1 MSNKNYHGEEIS
13 ANTYAALTR
22 HQFNLE
28 SLGERLQRIENTTAT
43 MKDKWRRGDEAM
55 RDFTG
60 TWRGD
65 GIEEVSNLFPR
76 VAFYLWCM
84 EKSSRVY
91 DLSLFAANF
100 PLSFLL
106 FFLKIFGDS
115 SSDLH
120 FFQVILSFPSLF
132 LFRVFR
138 MRDKSD
144 PALGSSS
151 NDSRVRSKNK
161 VGVEPLE
168 SMDSSDLSLDLTLEI
183 ESLNYPAAKGAQPAA
198 EAETL
203 PPMGPLSI
211 IGVEEVASWRE
222 KFQLADD
229 VVIRVPD
236 PIDRVSDF
244 DEIPVYKGFF
254 ESGFRD
260 QIPSLVAKVSEV
272 LGISPGQLNP
282 PSWRTMIAMQ
292 NLGDLEDLVIG
303 VAEVLY
309 SYSISPFN
317 GGEGR
322 YHLHP
327 RNKELPVQEISKKEK
342 KCHQV
347 FDGLWTEKFAF
358 MHLPRFSFVWH
369 VAGKR
374 TTEQVLKLPIE
385 LLDPFPCE
393 QRSVR
398 MLQHLGY
405 YVRIQGRGSTGG
417 VQESLRVHQEQQAQT
432 IAAPAPSSSK
442 KSKASRSTPKIS
454 PSSSCESGTVLT
466 KLNTKA
472 MSQLFHLGERMDD
485 QASIK
490 ADMDA
495 LASQLHEEKDNVLAK
510 KKEIKSLR
518 LKVRNQDEAG
528 MMAASENIS
537 LREQLERREE
547 EICDLKE
554 WLNHQID
561 GWKPAVALEQYKMV
575 KTSEAQL
582 QRLPAPSF
590 EEEPSVPG
598 EIEAEKT
605 LEPTADDPP
614 AD

>member
-1 MSNKNYHGEEIS
+1 
-13 ANTYAALTR
+13 
-22 HQFNLE
+22 
-28 SLGERLQRIENTTAT
+28 
-43 MKDKWRRGDEAM
+43 
-55 RDFTG
+55 
-60 TWRGD
+60 
-65 GIEEVSNLFPR
+65 
-76 VAFYLWCM
+76 
-84 EKSSRVY
+84 
-91 DLSLFAANF
+91 
-100 PLSFLL
+100 
-106 FFLKIFGDS
+106 
-115 SSDLH
+115 
-120 FFQVILSFPSLF
+120 
-132 LFRVFR
+132 

-151 NDSRVRSKNK
+151 IDSRVRLKNK

-183 ESLNYPAAKGAQPAA
+183 ESLNYPAAKGAPPAA
-198 EAETL
+198 EAERL

-211 IGVEEVASWRE
+211 IG
-222 KFQLADD
+222 
-229 VVIRVPD
+229 
-236 PIDRVSDF
+236 
-244 DEIPVYKGFF
+244 
-254 ESGFRD
+254 
-260 QIPSLVAKVSEV
+260 
-272 LGISPGQLNP
+272 
-282 PSWRTMIAMQ
+282 
-292 NLGDLEDLVIG
+292 
-303 VAEVLY
+303 
-309 SYSISPFN
+309 
-317 GGEGR
+317 
-322 YHLHP
+322 
-327 RNKELPVQEISKKEK
+327 KEK

-358 MHLPRFSFVWH
+358 MHLPRFSSVWR
-369 VAGKR
+369 VAGG
-374 TTEQVLKLPIE
+374 EVLECCSIWGNM
-385 LLDPFPCE
+385 
-393 QRSVR
+393 S
-398 MLQHLGY
+398 
-405 YVRIQGRGSTGG
+405 GSKG
-417 VQESLRVHQEQQAQT
+417 EEALEEYKKAFEEQQAQT

-472 MSQLFHLGERMDD
+472 MSQIFHLGERMDD

-510 KKEIKSLR
+510 KKEIKALR

-547 EICDLKE
+547 EIF
-554 WLNHQID
+554 
-561 GWKPAVALEQYKMV
+561 ALEQYKMV